1 MSKKDCIASHV
12 EETAGIAA
20 PKPITMTVADVSRLL
35 GVKPKTL
42 AQWRCLGKGPA
53 YLHLS
58 ASPRSQVLYLTADVE
73 AWVYSLR
80 RHGGENHAE

>member
-1 MSKKDCIASHV
+1 MSRKKCITSHV
-12 EETAGIAA
+12 EGAA
-20 PKPITMTVADVSRLL
+20 SSATPEPITMTAADVSGLL
-35 GVKPKTL
+35 GVKPRTL

-58 ASPRSQVLYLTADVE
+58 TSPRSRVLYLAADVD
-73 AWVYSLR
+73 AWLASLP